1 MVKFSFLIS
10 VQKGGSMKN
19 GKTNTWNLVLTAL
32 FCALTTVATTVIAI
46 PVTGTQDYINIGDSM
61 IFTGAYLLG
70 PFAGAIIGAIGSA
83 LGDLILGYYYWI
95 PFTVVIKGLEGLVF
109 GFLVKFLIPKK
120 RTLSYILTV
129 VYSFL
134 SGLIM
139 VVGYFIANLILYR
152 NIVTSSIVIPM
163 NFIQLAISEGIFL
176 ILVFVFNI
184 GKFIKNKNDKI
195 KGSTL
200 TNSDNKSV
208 SVSDSKSESNIN
220 CDDMP
225 LPPTRNFSETEKH
238 KDSIKSGFN
247 NPDN

>member
-1 MVKFSFLIS
+1 M
-10 VQKGGSMKN
+10 
-19 GKTNTWNLVLTAL
+19 
-32 FCALTTVATTVIAI
+32 
-46 PVTGTQDYINIGDSM
+46 
-61 IFTGAYLLG
+61 
-70 PFAGAIIGAIGSA
+70 
-83 LGDLILGYYYWI
+83 
-95 PFTVVIKGLEGLVF
+95 
-109 GFLVKFLIPKK
+109 VKFLIPKK

-195 KGSTL
+195 KGNTL